1 MYIVCNRFVYTVT
14 ENFLSAKI
22 LLDILKM
29 ICYTMSAIYYWTI
42 REVVFIKKNFYLAST
57 FDVAKGRPA
66 IDDLNSMLECV
77 GVNFS
82 IREIKAGHKKLFIE
96 VNEDKLRTATNTKAG
111 RPIEHEIDFEKV
123 NQMKADGKTNKEIY
137 TELGIS
143 KSLFY
148 LKMREY
154 KNNQ

>member
-1 MYIVCNRFVYTVT
+1 M
-14 ENFLSAKI
+14 SAKI

-57 FDVAKGRPA
+57 FDIAKGRPA

-96 VNEDKLRTATNTKAG
+96 VDEDKLRTATNTKAG

-123 NQMKADGKTNKEIY
+123 QQLKADGKTNKEIY

-154 KNNQ
+154 KNNIGQ

>member
-1 MYIVCNRFVYTVT
+1 MLYYECN
-14 ENFLSAKI
+14 I
-22 LLDILKM
+22 LLDYK
-29 ICYTMSAIYYWTI
+29 

-123 NQMKADGKTNKEIY
+123 QQLKAEGKTNKEIY
-137 TELGIS
+137 TELRIS

-154 KNNQ
+154 KNNNGH

>member
-1 MYIVCNRFVYTVT
+1 
-14 ENFLSAKI
+14 
-22 LLDILKM
+22 
-29 ICYTMSAIYYWTI
+29 MSAIYYWTI

-111 RPIEHEIDFEKV
+111 RPIEHEIDFDLVAK
-123 NQMKADGKTNKEIY
+123 MKADGKTNKEIY
-137 TELGIS
+137 TKLGIS

-154 KNNQ
+154 KNNNGH

>member
-1 MYIVCNRFVYTVT
+1 MLYYECN
-14 ENFLSAKI
+14 I
-22 LLDILKM
+22 LLDYK
-29 ICYTMSAIYYWTI
+29 
-42 REVVFIKKNFYLAST
+42 REVVFIKKNFYLASN
-57 FDVAKGRPA
+57 FDVAKGKPA
-66 IDDLNSMLECV
+66 IDDFKQFNYHIISYISKTV
-77 GVNFS
+77 HFS
-82 IREIKAGHKKLFIE
+82 IGKVKTGQKIFIE

-123 NQMKADGKTNKEIY
+123 QQLKADGKTNKEIY

-154 KNNQ
+154 RNNNGH

>member
-1 MYIVCNRFVYTVT
+1 
-14 ENFLSAKI
+14 
-22 LLDILKM
+22 
-29 ICYTMSAIYYWTI
+29 MSAIYYWTI

-57 FDVAKGRPA
+57 FDIAKGRPA

-123 NQMKADGKTNKEIY
+123 QQLKADGKTNKEIY

-154 KNNQ
+154 KNNIGQ

>member
-1 MYIVCNRFVYTVT
+1 MQRFFEYKNIIGLY
-14 ENFLSAKI
+14 E
-22 LLDILKM
+22 KM
-29 ICYTMSAIYYWTI
+29 CYTMSAIYYWTI

-82 IREIKAGHKKLFIE
+82 IREIKAGHKKIFIE

-111 RPIEHEIDFEKV
+111 RPIEHEIDFAEV
-123 NQMKADGKTNKEIY
+123 EQMKANGMTNKQIY

-143 KSLFY
+143 KALFY
-148 LKMREY
+148 LRMKEY
-154 KNNQ
+154 KQ

>member
-1 MYIVCNRFVYTVT
+1 
-14 ENFLSAKI
+14 
-22 LLDILKM
+22 
-29 ICYTMSAIYYWTI
+29 MSAIYYWTI

-57 FDVAKGRPA
+57 FDVAKGQPA
-66 IDDLNSMLECV
+66 IDDLNSMLEYV

-82 IREIKAGHKKLFIE
+82 IREIKTGHKKLFIE
-96 VNEDKLRTATNTKAG
+96 VNEDKLHQATNTKAG
-111 RPIEHEIDFEKV
+111 RPIEHEIDFAKV
-123 NQMKADGKTNKEIY
+123 EQMKADGKTNKEIY

-154 KNNQ
+154 KNNIGQ

>member
-1 MYIVCNRFVYTVT
+1 M
-14 ENFLSAKI
+14 
-22 LLDILKM
+22 DILKP
-29 ICYTMSAIYYWTI
+29 ICYTMSAIYYWTLK
-42 REVVFIKKNFYLAST
+42 REVVFIKKNFYLASN
-57 FDVAKGRPA
+57 FDVAKGKPA
-66 IDDLNSMLECV
+66 IDDLNNMLECV
-77 GVNFS
+77 GVHFK
-82 IREIKAGHKKLFIE
+82 IGKVKTGQKIFIE

-123 NQMKADGKTNKEIY
+123 QQLKADGKTNKEIY

-154 KNNQ
+154 KNNIGQ

>member
-1 MYIVCNRFVYTVT
+1 
-14 ENFLSAKI
+14 
-22 LLDILKM
+22 
-29 ICYTMSAIYYWTI
+29 MSAIYYWTI

-57 FDVAKGRPA
+57 FDVVKGQPA
-66 IDDLNSMLECV
+66 IDDLNNMLECV

-82 IREIKAGHKKLFIE
+82 IREIKKGHKKIFIE

-123 NQMKADGKTNKEIY
+123 QQLKVDGKTNKEIY

-154 KNNQ
+154 KNNIGQ

>member
-1 MYIVCNRFVYTVT
+1 
-14 ENFLSAKI
+14 
-22 LLDILKM
+22 
-29 ICYTMSAIYYWTI
+29 MSAIYYWTI
-42 REVVFIKKNFYLAST
+42 REVVFIKKNFYLASN
-57 FDVAKGRPA
+57 FDVAKGQPA

-123 NQMKADGKTNKEIY
+123 QQLKADGKTNKEIY
-137 TELGIS
+137 TEFGIS

-154 KNNQ
+154 KNNNGQ

>member
-1 MYIVCNRFVYTVT
+1 
-14 ENFLSAKI
+14 
-22 LLDILKM
+22 
-29 ICYTMSAIYYWTI
+29 MSAIYYWTI

-57 FDVAKGRPA
+57 FDIAKGRPA

-96 VNEDKLRTATNTKAG
+96 VDEDKLRTATNTKAG

-123 NQMKADGKTNKEIY
+123 QQLKADGKTNKEIY

-154 KNNQ
+154 KNNIGQ

>member
-1 MYIVCNRFVYTVT
+1 
-14 ENFLSAKI
+14 
-22 LLDILKM
+22 
-29 ICYTMSAIYYWTI
+29 MSAIYYWTI
-42 REVVFIKKNFYLAST
+42 REVVFIKKNFYLASN
-57 FDVAKGRPA
+57 FDVAKGKPA
-66 IDDLNSMLECV
+66 IDDLNNMLECV

-111 RPIEHEIDFEKV
+111 RPVEHEIDFEKV
-123 NQMKADGKTNKEIY
+123 QQLKADGKTNKEIY

-154 KNNQ
+154 KNNNGH

>member
-1 MYIVCNRFVYTVT
+1 MQYIIGHY
-14 ENFLSAKI
+14 K
-22 LLDILKM
+22 
-29 ICYTMSAIYYWTI
+29 

-96 VNEDKLRTATNTKAG
+96 VNEDKLRIATNTKAG
-111 RPIEHEIDFEKV
+111 RPIKHEIDFAEV
-123 NQMKADGKTNKEIY
+123 EQMKADGKTNKEIY

-154 KNNQ
+154 KNNIRQ

>member
-1 MYIVCNRFVYTVT
+1 
-14 ENFLSAKI
+14 
-22 LLDILKM
+22 
-29 ICYTMSAIYYWTI
+29 MSAIYYWTI
-42 REVVFIKKNFYLAST
+42 REVVLIKKNFYLAST
-57 FDVAKGRPA
+57 FDVVKGQPA
-66 IDDLNSMLECV
+66 IDDLNNMLECV

-82 IREIKAGHKKLFIE
+82 IREIKTGHKKIFIE
-96 VNEDKLRTATNTKAG
+96 VDEDKLRTATNTKAG

-123 NQMKADGKTNKEIY
+123 QQLKADGKTNKEIY

-154 KNNQ
+154 KNNNGH